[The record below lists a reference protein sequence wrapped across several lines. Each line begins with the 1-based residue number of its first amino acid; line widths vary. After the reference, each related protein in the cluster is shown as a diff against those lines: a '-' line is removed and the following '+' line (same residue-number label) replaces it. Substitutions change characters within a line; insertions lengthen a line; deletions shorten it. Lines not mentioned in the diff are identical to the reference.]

1 MGGLKLRR
9 LIAAILAAQPGSPPL
24 NQLFIEFWQK
34 QHPEPIRA
42 SLTRFNTLSHL
53 RMGIVEAVF
62 PIRKPAL
69 GTPHQGLALVV
80 PFALC

>member
-1 MGGLKLRR
+1 MSTNIRFLLDF
-9 LIAAILAAQPGSPPL
+9 ILA
-24 NQLFIEFWQK
+24 K

-69 GTPHQGLALVV
+69 GIPHQGLALVA